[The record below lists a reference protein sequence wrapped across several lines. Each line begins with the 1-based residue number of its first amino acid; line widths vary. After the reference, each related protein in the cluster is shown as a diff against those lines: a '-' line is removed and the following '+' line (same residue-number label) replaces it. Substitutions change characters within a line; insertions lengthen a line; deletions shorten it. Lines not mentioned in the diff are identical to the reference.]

1 MGKYGR
7 SGRTHED
14 FIRDLGELKPNI
26 EVTSR
31 YKSYRKPVEVR
42 CKVDGTRWKA
52 TPRLLMYRTKGA
64 CPTCRARKIAR
75 TLRIKGQQKIDAKI
89 AAKFGGRIRRVG
101 PYIDALTPTRFVCD
115 EGHDILRGPKFVLG
129 TASGCEICGKRKGG
143 LKTRKSIDAV
153 IESLEGRNIDY
164 VSGYKMRTAKCKFR
178 CRVCKNTWK
187 TFPYSIIK
195 GYGCPHCAAALTK
208 NTVTTKWVAL
218 GKRRVKVMGWEHHAL
233 RWLTRR
239 VRPNL
244 ITVAS
249 EKTVPVIRYR
259 GVDGQ
264 THRHYPDMYIKRRN
278 LILEV
283 KSTWTIGLVR
293 QDSRAFKTLQLKS
306 LAAKRAGYRY
316 AVLLMMPTRRIK
328 LPEEWESMSF
338 RDFRKWAIGK
348 KLLADRHISSSDI
361 RSSSH

>member
-64 CPTCRARKIAR
+64 CPTCRARRIAR

-153 IESLEGRNIDY
+153 IESLEGDFGITRFIDFAAHCGNRCFGVY
-164 VSGYKMRTAKCKFR
+164 FRSAGFSSQESFGKGSGMT
-178 CRVCKNTWK
+178 K
-187 TFPYSIIK
+187 TNGNFF
-195 GYGCPHCAAALTK
+195 
-208 NTVTTKWVAL
+208 V
-218 GKRRVKVMGWEHHAL
+218 
-233 RWLTRR
+233 
-239 VRPNL
+239 
-244 ITVAS
+244 
-249 EKTVPVIRYR
+249 
-259 GVDGQ
+259 
-264 THRHYPDMYIKRRN
+264 
-278 LILEV
+278 
-283 KSTWTIGLVR
+283 
-293 QDSRAFKTLQLKS
+293 
-306 LAAKRAGYRY
+306 
-316 AVLLMMPTRRIK
+316 
-328 LPEEWESMSF
+328 
-338 RDFRKWAIGK
+338 
-348 KLLADRHISSSDI
+348 
-361 RSSSH
+361 